1 LLTENP
7 QSRVRFIANVV
18 GYLPTTVTPS
28 PQTANQRA
36 ADARRREQRSRQTAR
51 DKRDR
56 GESLLAC
63 LFDRSADAQAAIA
76 RLAEGMIVDD
86 QRLGA
91 QHKLP

>member
-1 LLTENP
+1 
-7 QSRVRFIANVV
+7 VRFITKVV
-18 GYLPTTVTPS
+18 GYLPTTVAPS

-86 QRLGA
+86 QRLGM
-91 QHKLP
+91 QRKLP

>member
-1 LLTENP
+1 MRFSADFGGYVATIVTLT
-7 QSRVRFIANVV
+7 
-18 GYLPTTVTPS
+18 
-28 PQTANQRA
+28 PQTVNQRA

-63 LFDRSADAQAAIA
+63 LFDRAADAQAAIA

-86 QRLGA
+86 QRLGTTR
-91 QHKLP
+91 KLP

>member
-1 LLTENP
+1 M
-7 QSRVRFIANVV
+7 RFITKVV

-86 QRLGA
+86 QRLGM
-91 QHKLP
+91 QRKLP

>member
-1 LLTENP
+1 
-7 QSRVRFIANVV
+7 V
-18 GYLPTTVTPS
+18 
-28 PQTANQRA
+28 NQRA

-63 LFDRSADAQAAIA
+63 LFDRAADAQAAIA

-86 QRLGA
+86 QRLGTPR
-91 QHKLP
+91 KRRRES